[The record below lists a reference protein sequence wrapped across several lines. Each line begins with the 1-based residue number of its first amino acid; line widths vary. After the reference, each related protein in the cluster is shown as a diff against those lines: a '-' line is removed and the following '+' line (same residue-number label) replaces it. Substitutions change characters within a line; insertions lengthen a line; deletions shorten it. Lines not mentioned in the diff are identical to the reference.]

1 MTEPS
6 VPNPLPYVQHHEP
19 ELDSPVL
26 VVALDGWIDAGLGAS
41 TAMAAL
47 KEQLQPRLVATFDPD
62 VFIDYRARRPV
73 MHLRDG
79 VNTAITWPSIEL
91 FSAQDPTGKD
101 VLLLA
106 GHEPDSEWRRFV
118 DVTTALAIGLGTRL
132 MVGLGAYPI
141 AVPHTRPSLLSV
153 SASTSALVERLGYLH
168 NSLDVPAGVQAAI
181 ERAFADKGLPSI
193 GLWAQVA
200 HYASAMPYPMAS
212 LALVEGLSSVADLTL
227 STESLQEA
235 AEAQRMRI
243 DELVANNP
251 ENVGLVRQLEAQWD
265 TEVSR
270 MTPGGNLPS
279 GDQLAAELE
288 RFLRDQGR

>member
-1 MTEPS
+1 MTKPAL
-6 VPNPLPYVQHHEP
+6 PHPLPYVQHHEP
-19 ELDSPVL
+19 ELHSPVL

-47 KEQLQPRLVATFDPD
+47 KEQLQPRLVVTFDPD

-91 FSAQDPTGKD
+91 FSGQDPTGKD

-118 DVTTALAIGLGTRL
+118 EVTTALAIGFGTRL

-153 SASTSALVERLGYLH
+153 SASTSELVERLGYLH

-181 ERAFADKGLPSI
+181 ERAFADEGLPSI

-227 STESLQEA
+227 STESLLEA
-235 AEAQRMRI
+235 SEAQRLRI

>member
-1 MTEPS
+1 MTEPTL
-6 VPNPLPYVQHHEP
+6 PHPLPYVQHHEP

-118 DVTTALAIGLGTRL
+118 EVTTALAIGFGARL

-153 SASTSALVERLGYLH
+153 SASTSELVERLGYLH

-227 STESLQEA
+227 SLESLQEA

>member
-6 VPNPLPYVQHHEP
+6 LPHPLPYVQHHEP

-118 DVTTALAIGLGTRL
+118 EVTTALAIGFGTRL

-153 SASTSALVERLGYLH
+153 SASTSELVERLGYLH

-212 LALVEGLSSVADLTL
+212 LALIEGLSSVADLTL

>member
-1 MTEPS
+1 
-6 VPNPLPYVQHHEP
+6 
-19 ELDSPVL
+19 VL
-26 VVALDGWIDAGLGAS
+26 VVALDGWIDAGVGAS

-47 KEQLQPRLVATFDPD
+47 KEQLQPRLIVTFDPD

-106 GHEPDSEWRRFV
+106 GHEPDSQWRRFV
-118 DVTTALAIGLGTRL
+118 ELTTALAIGFGTRL

-153 SASTSALVERLGYLH
+153 SASTSDLVERLGYLH
-168 NSLDVPAGVQAAI
+168 NSLDVPAGVQAAL

-243 DELVANNP
+243 DELVASNP

>member
-1 MTEPS
+1 
-6 VPNPLPYVQHHEP
+6 VQHHEP
-19 ELDSPVL
+19 DLHAPVL

-47 KEQLQPRLVATFDPD
+47 KEQLQPRLIVTFDPD

-106 GHEPDSEWRRFV
+106 GHEPDSQWRRFV
-118 DVTTALAIGLGTRL
+118 ELTTALAIGFGTRL

-153 SASTSALVERLGYLH
+153 SASTSDLVERLGYLH

-181 ERAFADKGLPSI
+181 ERDFADNGLPSI

-235 AEAQRMRI
+235 SAAQRLRI

-251 ENVGLVRQLEAQWD
+251 ENLSLVRQLEAQWD

-288 RFLRDQGR
+288 RFLREQGR

>member
-1 MTEPS
+1 MTDPAL
-6 VPNPLPYVQHHEP
+6 PHPLPYVQHNEP
-19 ELDSPVL
+19 ELHSPVL

-47 KEQLQPRLVATFDPD
+47 KEQLQPRLLVTFDPD

-91 FSAQDPTGKD
+91 FSGQDPTGKD

-118 DVTTALAIGLGTRL
+118 EVTTALAIGFGTRL

-153 SASTSALVERLGYLH
+153 SASTSQLVERLGYLH

-181 ERAFADKGLPSI
+181 ERAFADEGLPSI

-227 STESLQEA
+227 STEGLLEA
-235 AEAQRMRI
+235 SEAQRLRI

>member
-1 MTEPS
+1 MNEQPS
-6 VPNPLPYVQHHEP
+6 LPHPYVQHDEP

-118 DVTTALAIGLGTRL
+118 EVTTALAIGFGTRL

-153 SASTSALVERLGYLH
+153 SASTSELVERLGYLH
-168 NSLDVPAGVQAAI
+168 NSLDVPAGVQAAL

>member
-1 MTEPS
+1 
-6 VPNPLPYVQHHEP
+6 
-19 ELDSPVL
+19 
-26 VVALDGWIDAGLGAS
+26 
-41 TAMAAL
+41 MAAL
-47 KEQLQPRLVATFDPD
+47 KEQLQPRLIVTFDPD

-79 VNTAITWPSIEL
+79 VNTAIT
-91 FSAQDPTGKD
+91 AVYRV
-101 VLLLA
+101 VLRAGSHRQRRPLLA
-106 GHEPDSEWRRFV
+106 GHEPDSQWRRFV
-118 DVTTALAIGLGTRL
+118 DVTARLAIGFGTRL

-141 AVPHTRPSLLSV
+141 AVPHTRPSLLSA
-153 SASTSALVERLGYLH
+153 SASTAELVQRLGYLH

-181 ERAFADKGLPSI
+181 ERAFADEGLPSI

-227 STESLQEA
+227 STESLVEA
-235 AEAQRMRI
+235 SEAQRLRI

-265 TEVSR
+265 EQASR
-270 MTPGGNLPS
+270 MTPGGTP
-279 GDQLAAELE
+279 A
-288 RFLRDQGR
+288 LR

>member
-1 MTEPS
+1 MTEPAL
-6 VPNPLPYVQHHEP
+6 PHPLPYVQHHEP
-19 ELDSPVL
+19 DLDSPVL

-47 KEQLQPRLVATFDPD
+47 KEQLQPRLIVTFDPD

-91 FSAQDPTGKD
+91 FSGQDPTGKD

-118 DVTTALAIGLGTRL
+118 EVTTALAIGFGTRL

-153 SASTSALVERLGYLH
+153 SASTSELVQRLGYLH
-168 NSLDVPAGVQAAI
+168 NSLDVPAGVQAAL
-181 ERAFADKGLPSI
+181 ERAFADEGLPSI

-227 STESLQEA
+227 STESLVEA
-235 AEAQRMRI
+235 SEAQRLRI

-265 TEVSR
+265 SEVSR

-288 RFLRDQGR
+288 RFLREQGR

>member
-1 MTEPS
+1 MTEP
-6 VPNPLPYVQHHEP
+6 PLPHPLPYVQHHEP
-19 ELDSPVL
+19 DLHAPVL

-47 KEQLQPRLVATFDPD
+47 KEQLQPRLIVTFDPD

-106 GHEPDSEWRRFV
+106 GHEPDSQWRRFV
-118 DVTTALAIGLGTRL
+118 ELTTALAIGFGTRL

-153 SASTSALVERLGYLH
+153 SASTSDLVERLGYLH

-235 AEAQRMRI
+235 SEAQRLRI

>member
-1 MTEPS
+1 MTEPAL
-6 VPNPLPYVQHHEP
+6 PHPLPYVQHHEP
-19 ELDSPVL
+19 DLDSPVL
-26 VVALDGWIDAGLGAS
+26 VVALDGWIDAGIGAS

-47 KEQLQPRLVATFDPD
+47 KEQLQPRLIVTFDPD

-91 FSAQDPTGKD
+91 FSGQDPTGKD

-118 DVTTALAIGLGTRL
+118 DVTTALAVGFGTRL

-141 AVPHTRPSLLSV
+141 AVPHTRPSPLSV
-153 SASTSALVERLGYLH
+153 SASTSELVQRLGYLH
-168 NSLDVPAGVQAAI
+168 NSLDVPAGVQAAL
-181 ERAFADKGLPSI
+181 ERAFADEGLPSI

-227 STESLQEA
+227 STESLVEA
-235 AEAQRMRI
+235 SEAQRLRI

-251 ENVGLVRQLEAQWD
+251 ENVGMVRQLEAQWD

>member
-6 VPNPLPYVQHHEP
+6 LPHPLPYVQHHEP
-19 ELDSPVL
+19 DLDSPVL

-118 DVTTALAIGLGTRL
+118 EVTTALAIGFGTRL

-153 SASTSALVERLGYLH
+153 SASTSELVERLGYLH

>member
-1 MTEPS
+1 MTEPAL
-6 VPNPLPYVQHHEP
+6 PHPLPYVLHHEP
-19 ELDSPVL
+19 DLHSPVL

-47 KEQLQPRLVATFDPD
+47 KEQLQPRLVVTFDPD

-106 GHEPDSEWRRFV
+106 GHEPDSQWRRFV
-118 DVTTALAIGLGTRL
+118 DVTTALAIGFGTRL

-141 AVPHTRPSLLSV
+141 GVPHTRPSLLSV
-153 SASTSALVERLGYLH
+153 SASTSELVERLGYLH

-200 HYASAMPYPMAS
+200 HYASGMPYPMAS
-212 LALVEGLSSVADLTL
+212 LALIEGLSSVADLTL

-235 AEAQRMRI
+235 AEAQRLHI

-251 ENVGLVRQLEAQWD
+251 ENIALVRQLEAQWD
-265 TEVSR
+265 SEVSR